1 LSMAIATTPK
11 LAETALRQNTALC
24 FPAAHCLLVGA
35 AGQTNRRSTPC

>member
-24 FPAAHCLLVGA
+24 LPGAHCLPAGA
-35 AGQTNRRSTPC
+35 AGQTNRRSTAC